1 MEKLL
6 EVTEKFFIT
15 EEEEVERKIE
25 EYKEHDSALLIDHK
39 VSLKETKTGE
49 YFIVTLKLRYLSLPE
64 AKELI

>member
-6 EVTEKFFIT
+6 EVTEKYIIT
-15 EEEEVERKIE
+15 SEQEVTDKIE
-25 EYKEHDSALLIDHK
+25 EYKNKEEGLLVDHK

-49 YFIVTLKLRYLSLPE
+49 YYIVTLKLRHLTLPE